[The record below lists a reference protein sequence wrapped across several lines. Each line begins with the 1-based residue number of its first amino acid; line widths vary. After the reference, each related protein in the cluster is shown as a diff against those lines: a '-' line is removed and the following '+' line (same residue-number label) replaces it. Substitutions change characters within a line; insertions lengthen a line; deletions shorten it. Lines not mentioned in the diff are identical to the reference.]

1 MLLLFKG
8 APAAVTATIA
18 GIGAVAAAGSTVS
31 ATIAGVGQLN
41 APTSIEL
48 MISATCAGVGG
59 VVGISQGFLTRT
71 ASVDGAGNIAA
82 FGGFGAVNLLAGIGG
97 VTATVGSF
105 FDGGAVTLAGVG
117 AVIGAALHVIPA
129 TLIAGAGALSAVPII
144 SGGTIS
150 AAASLDG
157 LGTLT
162 GAIPVQ
168 TALVRV
174 DGQGGLSATGGVFN
188 IPIPVES
195 IRFEH
200 QSRNIR
206 FTHL

>member
-8 APAAVTATIA
+8 APAAVTATLA
-18 GIGAVAAAGSTVS
+18 GIGAVAAVGSTVS

-48 MISATCAGVGG
+48 MISATCAGTGG
-59 VVGISQGFLTRT
+59 VVGISQGFVTRT
-71 ASVDGAGNIAA
+71 AAIDGGGTIAA

-105 FDGGAVTLAGVG
+105 FDGGAVTLNGVG
-117 AVIGAALHVIPA
+117 AVIGAALQVIPA
-129 TLIAGAGALSAVPII
+129 TLIAGTGAISAVPII

-150 AAASLDG
+150 AAASLNG
-157 LGTLT
+157 IGSLT
-162 GAIPVQ
+162 GAIPIQ
-168 TALVRV
+168 TALVTV
-174 DGQGGLSATGGVFN
+174 DGQGDIAATGGVFVV
-188 IPIPVES
+188 PIPVES

-200 QSRNIR
+200 QSRSIR
-206 FTHL
+206 FTHQ